1 MTLYL
6 DGDLYENLTLSP
18 GKYQIQ
24 NIFKDELY
32 VGSAGFQDGTDL
44 ATYLKQPEYFYSK
57 DMQVKNLFV
66 YDRAI
71 STTLVYALYLLE
83 QKVDDI
89 VLSLPAGQRVNKTQ
103 IEKYFKFDR
112 HNSSNSIDIV
122 IRDLSITDESVRSQI
137 RTSILS
143 EASSILPVGTNINDI
158 KFKNYS

>member
-6 DGDLYENLTLSP
+6 DGNIYQNLTLPP
-18 GKYQIQ
+18 GKFQIQ
-24 NIFKDELY
+24 DIFKDELY

-44 ATYLKQPEYFYSK
+44 ATYLRQPEYFYTK

-66 YDRAI
+66 YDRTI

-143 EASSILPVGTNINDI
+143 EASSILPVGTKINDI

>member
-1 MTLYL
+1 
-6 DGDLYENLTLSP
+6 
-18 GKYQIQ
+18 
-24 NIFKDELY
+24 
-32 VGSAGFQDGTDL
+32 
-44 ATYLKQPEYFYSK
+44 
-57 DMQVKNLFV
+57 MQVKNLFV

-143 EASSILPVGTNINDI
+143 EASSILPVGTKINDI
-158 KFKNYS
+158 KFKKYS